1 MKRKHSNCSEIATTT
16 ADDCNFWLMKAE
28 PEPRFVRGVDVSF
41 TIDDLEKRKTS
52 IWDGVRNH
60 VAKKHMSS
68 MKVNDLAFIY
78 QSNCKNPGVTGI
90 MKIVR
95 SNYQDPSAADP
106 AHPYYDEKIGK
117 GLKENK
123 WVAVDVE
130 FVEKFE
136 EIVYLKDIKSNSS
149 LSNMALLKQS
159 RLSVSPVSKE
169 EWETIIKMSKK
180 KLEEKNSKKK

>member
-1 MKRKHSNCSEIATTT
+1 MKRTSKKSKEISTNTTKT
-16 ADDCNFWLMKAE
+16 TDRCYWLMKAE
-28 PEPRFVRGVDVSF
+28 PESRIVRGVDVKF
-41 TIDDLEKRKTS
+41 TIDDLEKCKTS

-68 MKVNDLAFIY
+68 MKVDDLAFIY

-90 MKIVR
+90 MRIVR
-95 SNYQDPSAADP
+95 SKYKDPSASNP
-106 AHPYYDEKIGK
+106 NHPYYDEKIGK

-130 FVEKFE
+130 FVEKFKK
-136 EIVYLKDIKSNSS
+136 IVLLKDIKSNIT

-169 EWETIIKMSKK
+169 EWDTIIKMSKK
-180 KLEEKNSKKK
+180 E